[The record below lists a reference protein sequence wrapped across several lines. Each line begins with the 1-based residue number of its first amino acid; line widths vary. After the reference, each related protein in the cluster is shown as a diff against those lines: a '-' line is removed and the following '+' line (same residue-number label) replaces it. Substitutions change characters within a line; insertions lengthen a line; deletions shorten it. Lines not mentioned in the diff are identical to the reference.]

1 MAELLCR
8 STIEKLLKNG
18 INYRD
23 YKRLIQYLK
32 SQIDAPMWDIAF
44 VWTPEVREKFW
55 YAMGELQRELVPQYI
70 DINSLYNKL
79 WGLFRE
85 VVLNK
90 PIYEDSAT
98 LKSKV
103 SDFANEVKKPLV
115 AYEVLYTIKHFS
127 IGKRPIKLGNVE
139 IFELTEDYL
148 RSPELVQSLIDE
160 KWVGKPVVKII
171 VEATEI
177 GNALEAGRATAESTL
192 HLLRVAVRKESLS
205 EPEYMFL
212 WELGPS
218 IAVPREKP
226 RDGTAWAIGGDSK
239 ISPFT
244 INMGD
249 KIAKSLSDTSI
260 WNYVIENEIPEDIKR
275 RVMRAIEWI
284 SHSITGE
291 SFDYKLVNLCVAL
304 EILLL
309 PEEKGGASKGALI
322 ALRQVLVGQ
331 NTFCEPKGILNIYKL
346 RNAIIHGGYLN
357 ITSRSDYLHFLARCL
372 SVLERIVRL
381 SQKYPEVDNLRAL
394 LDKVENK
401 ETLQKF
407 IEDYNLG
414 RHKCREA
421 KEAAE
426 RLLKKY
432 D

>member
-8 STIEKLLKNG
+8 STIEKLLKGG

-32 SQIDAPMWDIAF
+32 SQIDAPIWDIAL

-70 DINSLYNKL
+70 DMNSLYNKL

-90 PIYEDSAT
+90 SIYQDSAA
-98 LKSKV
+98 LKSKM

-115 AYEVLYTIKHFS
+115 AYEVLYAIKHFS

-148 RSPELVQSLIDE
+148 RSLELGQSLIGE
-160 KWVGKPVVKII
+160 KWAGKPVVKIM
-171 VEATEI
+171 VEAAEI
-177 GNALEAGRATAESTL
+177 GNALEAGRAMAESTL
-192 HLLRVAVRKESLS
+192 HLLRVAVRKESLA
-205 EPEYMFL
+205 EPEYMLL
-212 WELGPS
+212 WELGSS
-218 IAVPREKP
+218 IAVPCEKP
-226 RDGTAWAIGGDSK
+226 RDGTTWAIGGDSK
-239 ISPFT
+239 ISPLT
-244 INMGD
+244 KNMGD
-249 KIAKSLSDTSI
+249 RIAKSLSDTNI
-260 WNYVIENEIPEDIKR
+260 WNYIIENEIPEDIKR

-291 SFDYKLVNLCVAL
+291 SLDYKLVNLCVAL

-309 PEEKGGASKGALI
+309 PEEERKEFSKGALI

-346 RNAIIHGGYLN
+346 RNTIIHGGYLN
-357 ITSRSDYLHFLARCL
+357 ITSRSDYLHFLHVVSL
-372 SVLERIVRL
+372 
-381 SQKYPEVDNLRAL
+381 
-394 LDKVENK
+394 
-401 ETLQKF
+401 F
-407 IEDYNLG
+407 
-414 RHKCREA
+414 
-421 KEAAE
+421 
-426 RLLKKY
+426 
-432 D
+432 